1 MRYPTG
7 ASRRVTRRQE
17 RRLASLLSAL
27 VLLTVVSGCGEK
39 TDDEGDG
46 GGGGNGGNGS
56 QDGGSASD
64 DLLGP
69 EDAAEGEP
77 VKIGLVS
84 DGATQA
90 FDNTDELRAGQAT
103 AEFYN
108 THRGGIGGRPVEL
121 VTCEAKAEPATAT
134 DCANQFVEEGVVAV
148 GLGQSAVAESI
159 WEPLHAAG
167 IPTMFFLAS
176 GEQIAT
182 DDQTSSIIA
191 NPLSTFY
198 GLPLSVAEDEGTD
211 RIAFVVIDVPV
222 ALTTFESLGPQILDN
237 AGLEWDLV
245 TIPVG
250 TADMTSQMRE
260 VADSGAGVVHVLGND
275 AFCIAAFQGLEAVG
289 FEGEI
294 TTVAQCVTD
303 ATREAVPGEQLEGIS
318 LTANVALGAEDD
330 ETFQLYQAVMD
341 AFGDDVED
349 VNNPITMSAYTAVG
363 ALVTAMADV
372 EGDITPESV
381 NEAIKA
387 MPESELPGGG
397 GVMYQCGGS
406 ALATQPAVCTNQW
419 LRTSLDGEGQPA
431 GYEVVDSSAIL
442 EGL

>member
-7 ASRRVTRRQE
+7 ASRRVTRRQG

-46 GGGGNGGNGS
+46 EDSGS
-56 QDGGSASD
+56 SGTEEGAASPG

-69 EDAAEGEP
+69 EDPAEGEP

-103 AEFYN
+103 VEYLN
-108 THRGGIGGRPVEL
+108 THKAGIAGRPVEL

-148 GLGQSAVAESI
+148 TLGQSAVAESI

-182 DDQTSSIIA
+182 DDQSSNIIA

-198 GLPLSVAEDEGTD
+198 GLPISAAEDAGTD

-222 ALTTFESLGPQILDN
+222 ALTTFESLGPQILEN
-237 AGLEWDLV
+237 AGLEWDLI

-260 VADSGAGVVHVLGND
+260 VAESGAGVVHVLGND

-289 FEGEI
+289 YEGAI
-294 TTVAQCVTD
+294 TSVAQCVTE
-303 ATREAVPGEQLEGIS
+303 ATREAVPGEQLEGMF

-330 ETFQLYQAVMD
+330 ETYQLYQAVMD
-341 AFGDDVED
+341 EYGGEVTDVE
-349 VNNPITMSAYTAVG
+349 NPITMSAYTAVG
-363 ALVTAMADV
+363 ALVAALQGV
-372 EGDITPESV
+372 EGEITPESA
-381 NEAIKA
+381 NAAIES
-387 MPESELPGGG
+387 MPETELPGGG
-397 GVMYQCGGS
+397 GVTFQCGGS
-406 ALATQPAVCTNQW
+406 ALATQPAVCTNEW
-419 LRTSLDGEGQPA
+419 LRTALDAEGQPD